1 MDIMTFK
8 SSNEVQNES
17 SKVFLLP
24 DIQWEINI

>member
-8 SSNEVQNES
+8 SSSEVQNES

-24 DIQWEINI
+24 DIQREINI